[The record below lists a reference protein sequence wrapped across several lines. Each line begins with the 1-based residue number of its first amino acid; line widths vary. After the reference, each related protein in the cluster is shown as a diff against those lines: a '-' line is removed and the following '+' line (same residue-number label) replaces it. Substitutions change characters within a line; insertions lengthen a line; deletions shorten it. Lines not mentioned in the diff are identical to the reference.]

1 MILSKY
7 TILFISII
15 TLCQF
20 SGCTQD
26 STYNKKDLKKV
37 EYLQSDSHKKS
48 DAPYSQAVRVGDML
62 YLSGVIGSKPGEP
75 GLVAGGIKPE
85 TRQAMENVKTLLET
99 YGSSLDEVVKC
110 MCMLGDIAD
119 YSDMNEVYKKF
130 FPENRPAR
138 STFAVDLP
146 IGAKIE
152 IECMAKV
159 D

>member
-20 SGCTQD
+20 FGCTQD
-26 STYNKKDLKKV
+26 STYNEKDLRKV

-119 YSDMNEVYKKF
+119 YADMNEVYKKF